1 MKCRSR
7 YSGKILQIN
16 LPVTKRTDIKGTQ
29 KLSMDGW
36 KARNKNFL
44 AWIVASDAFYI
55 HYNTIDIKGLDTP
68 AELNGRNKLRG

>member
-1 MKCRSR
+1 
-7 YSGKILQIN
+7 
-16 LPVTKRTDIKGTQ
+16 
-29 KLSMDGW
+29 MDGW

-44 AWIVASDAFYI
+44 AWIVAIDAFYI